1 MSRRLTV
8 GELRKALLCLPDD
21 MPVLGA
27 GGFDHSY
34 RTYRGTTVLRVAT
47 DGRQFFWETDD
58 RANTEDIIE
67 ALVLAP

>member
-1 MSRRLTV
+1 MNRRLTV

-34 RTYRGTTVLRVAT
+34 RTYRGTEVLRVAT
-47 DGRQFFWETDD
+47 DGGQFWETDD
-58 RANTEDIIE
+58 GANIGDTIE
-67 ALVLAP
+67 ALVLDP